1 MRLRPLAGQHRLQ
14 SPFIGSIAAPPGLIQ
29 RDIAVRAHDHDRR
42 GVSFDIGL
50 IDRILLT
57 FGHLEGLPIKPM
69 FTQDPFAGIGQVVH
83 VHAHELEPSC
93 GVMLHL
99 GLLPVGGQSLEV
111 LQAIAFLRPT
121 IDRSCGAQKVQREAC
136 HRAIAPL
143 KGANEGRAKDLARQL
158 LALEVDQIHVP
169 GETLRHDL
177 AEVVDQLGIP

>member
-14 SPFIGSIAAPPGLIQ
+14 PPFIGSIAAPPGLIK

-93 GVMLHL
+93 GAMLHL

-121 IDRSCGAQKVQREAC
+121 IDRSCGAQKIQREAC
-136 HRAIAPL
+136 HRAIASF
-143 KGANEGRAKDLARQL
+143 KATNKGRAEDLACEL
-158 LALEVDQIHVP
+158 LPLEVDQIHVP